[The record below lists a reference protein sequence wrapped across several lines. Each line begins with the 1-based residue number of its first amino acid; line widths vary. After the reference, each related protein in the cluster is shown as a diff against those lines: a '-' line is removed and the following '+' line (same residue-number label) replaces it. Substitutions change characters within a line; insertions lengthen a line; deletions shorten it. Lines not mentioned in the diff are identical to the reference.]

1 MVFHGTATV
10 LVLDKPHHSLI
21 ALRVKLIVVI
31 SLNIMDLFGP
41 QRNRV
46 RSDVLFERIL
56 IVRNKPLSIFQ
67 LNFESLVVEREPA
80 AFDRGPGAYPV
91 LTLFS
96 LSRHILIEV
105 DFHNIISLEVELK
118 FFVKHL

>member
-10 LVLDKPHHSLI
+10 LVLDKAHHSLI
-21 ALRVKLIVVI
+21 ALRVKLIVVV

-80 AFDRGPGAYPV
+80 TFDRRPRAYPV

-105 DFHNIISLEVELK
+105 DFHNIISLEVKLK